1 MRIGKAAPCRR
12 LMLAAVPMRHYRKR
26 LTMKLLRRSLVALC
40 TLATGF
46 GAAAQIAVSVN
57 DNKMVLDN
65 GVAKVVPNA
74 PPDTLALIDM
84 KTMPPR
90 LLDEIEV
97 PGSVVGPPLSVA
109 VAPDESIALVTSAV
123 KVSPAEPTKTV
134 PDNRMS
140 VIDLTVRPPRI
151 IATLTTGASPAGV
164 SINRA
169 GTLAL
174 VANRGDCTVSVF
186 TIAGKTVT
194 SAGTVALGG
203 APDCGASHV
212 AISPDGRR
220 ALVTRDNDHKISVLA
235 IDGTKVEPTQRDMN
249 AGLRPYGI
257 DICVP
262 GRIAVVANIGA
273 GQGDADTISV
283 IDMTAAPPRIVETL
297 SVGQTPEGIKCSPD
311 GTYVA
316 VVVMNGSNKAKES
329 PFYNPQGQLLLYM
342 VAGKTLQKFG
352 ELPIGNWSQGVAFA
366 PDGLTVLVQNMV
378 QKDIQVFRIDGMRLV
393 DTGQRIPLKGGGAAL
408 RTADKPR

>member
-1 MRIGKAAPCRR
+1 MKNAFLPRAALLLGALLP
-12 LMLAAVPMRHYRKR
+12 LA
-26 LTMKLLRRSLVALC
+26 S
-40 TLATGF
+40 
-46 GAAAQIAVSVN
+46 AAQIAVSVN

-65 GVAKVVPNA
+65 GVPKVAANPQ
-74 PPDTLALIDM
+74 PDTVAIIDM

-90 LLDEIEV
+90 LIDEIEA
-97 PGSVVGPPLSVA
+97 PASVAGPPLSVA
-109 VAPDESIALVTSAV
+109 VAPDETIALVTSAM
-123 KVSPAEPTKTV
+123 KVSPTDPSKVV

-140 VIDLTVRPPRI
+140 VIDLTQRPARI
-151 IATLTTGASPAGV
+151 LATLPTGASPAGV

-174 VANRGDCTVSVF
+174 VANRADCTVSVF

-194 SAGTVALGG
+194 PAGTVSLGG

-212 AISPDGRR
+212 AISPDGRS

-235 IDGTKVEPTQRDMN
+235 IDGAKVEYTKRDMN
-249 AGLRPYGI
+249 PGLRPYGI
-257 DICVP
+257 DICQP
-262 GRIAVVANIGA
+262 GSIAVVANIGV

-283 IDMTAAPPRIVETL
+283 IDMTAKPVRIIETL
-297 SVGQTPEGIKCSPD
+297 TVGQTPEGIKCSPD

-316 VVVMNGSNKAKES
+316 VVVMNGSNKPKES
-329 PFYNPQGQLLLYM
+329 PFYGPNGKLVLYM
-342 VAGKTLQKFG
+342 VTGKTLQKFG

-393 DTGQRIPLKGGGAAL
+393 DTGQRIALKGGGAAL

>member
-1 MRIGKAAPCRR
+1 MKSRFA
-12 LMLAAVPMRHYRKR
+12 RHA
-26 LTMKLLRRSLVALC
+26 ALC
-40 TLATGF
+40 LASCMTAGS
-46 GAAAQIAVSVN
+46 ALAQIAVSVN
-57 DNKMVLDN
+57 DSKMVLDN
-65 GVAKVVPNA
+65 GVPKVVANPQ
-74 PPDTLALIDM
+74 PDTVAIIDM
-84 KTMPPR
+84 KTMPPK
-90 LLDEIEV
+90 LLDEINA
-97 PGSVVGPPLSVA
+97 PASVAGPPLSVA
-109 VAPDESIALVTSAV
+109 VMPDETLALVTAAMKISATDAT
-123 KVSPAEPTKTV
+123 KVV

-140 VIDLTVRPPRI
+140 VIDLTMRPPQV

-174 VANRGDCTVSVF
+174 VANRADCTVSVF
-186 TIAGKTVT
+186 SIAVKTVT
-194 SAGTVALGG
+194 PVGTVSLGG

-212 AISPDGRR
+212 AISPDGRT

-235 IDGTKVEPTQRDMN
+235 IDGTKVEYTKRDMN
-249 AGLRPYGI
+249 PGLRPYGL

-262 GRIAVVANIGA
+262 GSIAVVANIGV

-283 IDMTAAPPRIVETL
+283 IDMTAKPVRIIETL
-297 SVGQTPEGIKCSPD
+297 TVGQTPEGIKCSPD
-311 GTYVA
+311 GSYVA

-329 PFYNPQGQLLLYM
+329 PFYNPNGKLVLYM

-393 DTGQRIPLKGGGAAL
+393 DTGQRIALKGGGAAI

>member
-1 MRIGKAAPCRR
+1 MKNAFLPRTALLLGALLP
-12 LMLAAVPMRHYRKR
+12 LA
-26 LTMKLLRRSLVALC
+26 
-40 TLATGF
+40 
-46 GAAAQIAVSVN
+46 AAAQIAVSVN

-65 GVAKVVPNA
+65 GVPKVAANPQ
-74 PPDTLALIDM
+74 PDTVAIIDM

-90 LLDEIEV
+90 LIDEIEA
-97 PGSVVGPPLSVA
+97 PASVAGPPLSVA
-109 VAPDESIALVTSAV
+109 VAPDESIALVTSAM
-123 KVSPAEPTKTV
+123 KVSPTDPSKVV

-140 VIDLTVRPPRI
+140 VIDLTQRPARI
-151 IATLTTGASPAGV
+151 LATLPTGNSPAGV

-174 VANRGDCTVSVF
+174 VANRADCTVSVF
-186 TIAGKTVT
+186 GIAGKTVT
-194 SAGTVALGG
+194 QAGTVSLGG

-212 AISPDGRR
+212 AISPDGRS

-235 IDGTKVEPTQRDMN
+235 IDGMKVEYTKRDMN
-249 AGLRPYGI
+249 PGLRPYGI
-257 DICVP
+257 DFCVP
-262 GRIAVVANIGA
+262 GSIAVVANIGV

-283 IDMTAAPPRIVETL
+283 VDMTARPPRIIETL
-297 SVGQTPEGIKCSPD
+297 TVGQTPEGIKCSPD
-311 GTYVA
+311 GSYVA
-316 VVVMNGSNKAKES
+316 VVVMNGSNKPKES
-329 PFYNPQGQLLLYM
+329 PFYGPNGKLVLYM
-342 VAGKTLQKFG
+342 VTGKTLQKFG

-393 DTGQRIPLKGGGAAL
+393 DTGQRIALKGGGAAL

>member
-1 MRIGKAAPCRR
+1 MAANP
-12 LMLAAVPMRHYRKR
+12 
-26 LTMKLLRRSLVALC
+26 
-40 TLATGF
+40 
-46 GAAAQIAVSVN
+46 Q
-57 DNKMVLDN
+57 
-65 GVAKVVPNA
+65 
-74 PPDTLALIDM
+74 PDTVAIIDM

-90 LLDEIEV
+90 LIDEIEA
-97 PGSVVGPPLSVA
+97 PASVAGPPLSVA
-109 VAPDESIALVTSAV
+109 VAPDETIALVTSAM
-123 KVSPAEPTKTV
+123 KVSPTDPSKVV

-140 VIDLTVRPPRI
+140 VIDLTQRPARI
-151 IATLTTGASPAGV
+151 LATLPTGASPAGV

-174 VANRGDCTVSVF
+174 VANRADCTVSVF

-194 SAGTVALGG
+194 PAGTVSLGG

-212 AISPDGRR
+212 AISPDGRS

-235 IDGTKVEPTQRDMN
+235 IDGAKVEYTKRDMN
-249 AGLRPYGI
+249 PGLRPYGI
-257 DICVP
+257 DICQP
-262 GRIAVVANIGA
+262 GSIAVVANIGV

-283 IDMTAAPPRIVETL
+283 IDMTAKPVRIIETL
-297 SVGQTPEGIKCSPD
+297 TVGQTPEGIKCSPD

-316 VVVMNGSNKAKES
+316 VVVMNGSNKPKES
-329 PFYNPQGQLLLYM
+329 PFYGPNGKLVLYM
-342 VAGKTLQKFG
+342 VTGKTLQKFG

>member
-1 MRIGKAAPCRR
+1 MSPSPRR
-12 LMLAAVPMRHYRKR
+12 SAVPAW
-26 LTMKLLRRSLVALC
+26 L
-40 TLATGF
+40 LATVF
-46 GAAAQIAVSVN
+46 VASPAAAQIAVSVN
-57 DNKMVLDN
+57 DSKMVLDN
-65 GVAKVVPNA
+65 GVPKVVPNSQ
-74 PPDTLALIDM
+74 PDTVAIIDM

-90 LLDEIEV
+90 LLDEIEA
-97 PGSVVGPPLSVA
+97 PASVVGPPLSVA

-123 KVSPAEPTKTV
+123 KVSPADPTLTV

-140 VIDLTVRPPRI
+140 VIDLTMRPPRI
-151 IATLTTGASPAGV
+151 VATLTTGTSPAGV

-174 VANRGDCTVSVF
+174 VANRADCTVSVF
-186 TIAGKTVT
+186 RIAGKTVT
-194 SAGTVALGG
+194 PAGTVGLGG

-212 AISPDGRR
+212 AISPDGRT

-235 IDGTKVEPTQRDMN
+235 IDGSKVAYTQRDMN
-249 AGLRPYGI
+249 PGLRPYGI
-257 DICVP
+257 DVCVP
-262 GRIAVVANIGA
+262 GTIAVVANIGV
-273 GQGDADTISV
+273 GQGDSDTISV
-283 IDMTAAPPRIVETL
+283 IDMTAKPARIIETL

-311 GTYVA
+311 GSYVA
-316 VVVMNGSNKAKES
+316 VVVMNGSNKPKES
-329 PFYNPQGQLLLYM
+329 PFYNPNGKLLLYM

-378 QKDIQVFRIDGMRLV
+378 QKDIQVLRIDGMRLV

-408 RTADKPR
+408 RTADKPM

>member
-1 MRIGKAAPCRR
+1 MKIPFVGAA
-12 LMLAAVPMRHYRKR
+12 
-26 LTMKLLRRSLVALC
+26 ALC
-40 TLATGF
+40 LAGSLTAGSTL
-46 GAAAQIAVSVN
+46 AQIAVSVN
-57 DNKMVLDN
+57 NNKMVLDN
-65 GVAKVVPNA
+65 GVPKVVANPQ
-74 PPDTLALIDM
+74 PDTVAIIDM
-84 KTMPPR
+84 KSMPPR
-90 LLDEIEV
+90 LPDEINV
-97 PGSVVGPPLSVA
+97 PASVAGPPVSVA
-109 VAPDESIALVTSAV
+109 VMPDETLALVTAAM
-123 KVSPAEPTKTV
+123 KVSPADATKAV

-140 VIDLTVRPPRI
+140 VIDLTMRPPQV

-174 VANRGDCTVSVF
+174 VANRADCTVSVF

-194 SAGTVALGG
+194 PAGLVGLGG

-212 AISPDGRR
+212 AISPDGRS

-235 IDGTKVEPTQRDMN
+235 IDGTKVEYTKRDMN
-249 AGLRPYGI
+249 PGLRPYGI

-262 GRIAVVANIGA
+262 GNIAVVANIGV

-283 IDMTAAPPRIVETL
+283 IDMTAKPVRIIETL
-297 SVGQTPEGIKCSPD
+297 AVGQTPEGIKCSPD
-311 GTYVA
+311 GSYVA
-316 VVVMNGSNKAKES
+316 VVVMNGSNKPKES
-329 PFYNPQGQLLLYM
+329 PFYSPNGKLVLYM

-393 DTGQRIPLKGGGAAL
+393 DTGQRIPLKGGGAAI
-408 RTADKPR
+408 RTADRPR

>member
-1 MRIGKAAPCRR
+1 MKTAF
-12 LMLAAVPMRHYRKR
+12 VRHA
-26 LTMKLLRRSLVALC
+26 ALC
-40 TLATGF
+40 LATSLTA
-46 GAAAQIAVSVN
+46 GASLAQIAVSVN

-65 GVAKVVPNA
+65 GVAKVVANPQ
-74 PPDTLALIDM
+74 PDTVAVIDM

-90 LLDEIEV
+90 LLDEINV
-97 PGSVVGPPLSVA
+97 PASVAGPPLSVA
-109 VAPDESIALVTSAV
+109 VMPDETLALVTSSM
-123 KVSPAEPTKTV
+123 KVSPSDATKVV

-140 VIDLTVRPPRI
+140 VIDLTMRPPRV
-151 IATLTTGASPAGV
+151 IATLPTGASPAGV

-174 VANRGDCTVSVF
+174 VANRADCTVSVF

-194 SAGTVALGG
+194 SAGTVGLGG
-203 APDCGASHV
+203 TPDCGASHV
-212 AISPDGRR
+212 AISPDGRT
-220 ALVTRDNDHKISVLA
+220 ALVTRDNDHKISVLS
-235 IDGTKVEPTQRDMN
+235 IDGSKVEYTKRDMN
-249 AGLRPYGI
+249 PGLRPYGL

-262 GRIAVVANIGA
+262 GTIAVVANIGA

-283 IDMTAAPPRIVETL
+283 IDMTAKPVRIIETL
-297 SVGQTPEGIKCSPD
+297 TVGQTPEGIKCSPD

-316 VVVMNGSNKAKES
+316 VVVMNGSNKPKES
-329 PFYNPQGQLLLYM
+329 PFYNPNGKLVLYM

-352 ELPIGNWSQGVAFA
+352 ELPIGSWSQGVAFA

-378 QKDIQVFRIDGMRLV
+378 QKDIQVFRIDGMRLL
-393 DTGQRIPLKGGGAAL
+393 DTGQRIPLKGGGAAI

>member
-1 MRIGKAAPCRR
+1 MNSPRR
-12 LMLAAVPMRHYRKR
+12 LA
-26 LTMKLLRRSLVALC
+26 ALC
-40 TLATGF
+40 ALGASF

-65 GVAKVVPNA
+65 GVPKVVANA
-74 PPDTLALIDM
+74 PPDTVAIIDM
-84 KTMPPR
+84 KTLPPR
-90 LLDEIEV
+90 LLDQIEV
-97 PGSVVGPPLSVA
+97 PGSVAGPPLSVA
-109 VAPDESIALVTSAV
+109 VAPDESIALVTSSQ
-123 KVSPAEPTKTV
+123 KVSPTDPGKTV
-134 PDNRMS
+134 ADNRLS
-140 VIDLTVRPPRI
+140 VIDLTLRPPRVV
-151 IATLTTGASPAGV
+151 ATLATGAAPAGV

-194 SAGTVALGG
+194 PAGTVGLGG

-212 AISPDGRR
+212 AISPDGRS

-235 IDGTKVEPTQRDMN
+235 IDGTKVTYTQRDMN
-249 AGLRPYGI
+249 PGLRPYGI
-257 DICVP
+257 DFCVP
-262 GRIAVVANIGA
+262 GQIAVVANVGA
-273 GQGDADTISV
+273 GQGDADTIAV
-283 IDMTAAPPRIVETL
+283 VDMTAQPPRIVETL
-297 SVGQTPEGIKCSPD
+297 SVGQTPEGITCSPD
-311 GTYVA
+311 GSYVA
-316 VVVMNGSNKAKES
+316 VVVMNGSNKPKES
-329 PFYNPQGQLLLYM
+329 PFYNPSGKLVLYM
-342 VAGKTLQKFG
+342 VVGKTLQKFG

>member
-1 MRIGKAAPCRR
+1 MKPHVLHQALCCLATC
-12 LMLAAVPMRHYRKR
+12 LAAGSAP
-26 LTMKLLRRSLVALC
+26 
-40 TLATGF
+40 
-46 GAAAQIAVSVN
+46 AQIAVSVN

-65 GVAKVVPNA
+65 GVPKVAANPQ
-74 PPDTLALIDM
+74 PDTVAIIDM
-84 KTMPPR
+84 KTLPPR
-90 LLDEIEV
+90 LLDEINV
-97 PGSVVGPPLSVA
+97 PGSVAGPPLSVA
-109 VAPDESIALVTSAV
+109 VAPDESIALVTAAMKISPTDAN
-123 KVSPAEPTKTV
+123 KVV

-140 VIDLTVRPPRI
+140 VIDLTVRPPQV
-151 IATLTTGASPAGV
+151 IATLSTGASPAGV

-174 VANRGDCTVSVF
+174 VANRADCTVSVF
-186 TIAGKTVT
+186 QIAGKTV
-194 SAGTVALGG
+194 SPAGTVSLGG

-212 AISPDGRR
+212 AISPEGRM

-235 IDGTKVEPTQRDMN
+235 IDGSKVEYTKRDMN
-249 AGLRPYGI
+249 PGLRPYGI
-257 DICVP
+257 DFCVP
-262 GRIAVVANIGA
+262 GSIALVANIGA

-283 IDMTAAPPRIVETL
+283 IDATAKPPRIIETL
-297 SVGQTPEGIKCSPD
+297 TVGQTPEGIKCSPD
-311 GTYVA
+311 GTYAA
-316 VVVMNGSNKAKES
+316 VVVMNGSNKPKES
-329 PFYNPQGQLLLYM
+329 PFYASNGKLVLYM
-342 VAGKTLQKFG
+342 VAGKSLQKFG